1 MSEANNIP
9 PSDRSG
15 GPMSRP
21 SGDGLPKVDGGLK
34 TPGSED
40 AVDPA
45 PADRDRGDDIPG
57 MEGEG

>member
-9 PSDRSG
+9 AG
-15 GPMSRP
+15 GPRPRP
-21 SGDGLPKVDGGLK
+21 SGAGLPPVEGGLK
-34 TPGSED
+34 PPMGED

-45 PADRDRGDDIPG
+45 PAAGGDRGNDVPG